1 MVNFLVVKNLTT
13 KLWIREK
20 DRQPLCS
27 YNSKVHCVGGEESRC
42 VVCRR
47 GEYTAKGRRSRKERP
62 QTHVIIAK
70 SEQRTQQKIENTT
83 LLDNRQGL
91 NLRAQSRKMLLAQVE
106 PDIRNVHKHVVAHW
120 TNIKL
125 QIRKEFCDR
134 RRQRGLILF
143 NKTFSSQR
151 HFKTIVIYW
160 HSTFWQEYNF
170 RFTAFHV
177 LLARRVKPLSL
188 YRTKMTL
195 PIEYLPVVSRTG
207 SFSVHVK
214 ALY

>member
-1 MVNFLVVKNLTT
+1 MNPWKGQTT
-13 KLWIREK
+13 SLFVQI
-20 DRQPLCS
+20 QSPLCGER
-27 YNSKVHCVGGEESRC
+27 KVGAWRAE
-42 VVCRR
+42 R
-47 GEYTAKGRRSRKERP
+47 GSTLRKVADHAKSVRKI
-62 QTHVIIAK
+62 TFVIIAK
-70 SEQRTQQKIENTT
+70 SEQRTQQRIENTT

-151 HFKTIVIYW
+151 HFKTILIYW

-195 PIEYLPVVSRTG
+195 PFEYLPAVSRTG

>member
-1 MVNFLVVKNLTT
+1 MNPWKGQTTSLFLQ
-13 KLWIREK
+13 I
-20 DRQPLCS
+20 QSPLCRER
-27 YNSKVHCVGGEESRC
+27 KVGAWCAEKGGVHCE
-42 VVCRR
+42 
-47 GEYTAKGRRSRKERP
+47 RSPITQRASTNPRW
-62 QTHVIIAK
+62 VILAK
-70 SEQRTQQKIENTT
+70 SEQRTQQRIENTT

-91 NLRAQSRKMLLAQVE
+91 NLRAQSRKMLPAQVE

-125 QIRKEFCDR
+125 QIWKEFCDR

-151 HFKTIVIYW
+151 HFKTILMYW
-160 HSTFWQEYNF
+160 HGTFWQEYSF
-170 RFTAFHV
+170 GFTAFHV
-177 LLARRVKPLSL
+177 LLACRVKPLSV

-195 PIEYLPVVSRTG
+195 PIEYLPAVSRTG